1 MLLTIVFLYFFK
13 TFLACIG
20 EYSGSQRKN
29 QNSDQNLT
37 EKDCQNVVYLKQ
49 NCKFADFIKV
59 VFLKA
64 NIFFYRK

>member
-1 MLLTIVFLYFFK
+1 MLLTIVFLYFLK

-20 EYSGSQRKN
+20 EYSGSHQRES

-37 EKDCQNVVYLKQ
+37 EKDCQNVVSLKQ
-49 NCKFADFIKV
+49 NGKFADFIKV

-64 NIFFYRK
+64 NIFL